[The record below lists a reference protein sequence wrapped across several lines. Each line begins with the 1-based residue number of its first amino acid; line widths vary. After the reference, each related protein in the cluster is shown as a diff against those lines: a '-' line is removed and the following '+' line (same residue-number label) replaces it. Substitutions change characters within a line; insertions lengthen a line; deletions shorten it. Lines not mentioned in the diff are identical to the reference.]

1 MAAARSYR
9 DDLQRPHCGSNW
21 LPKDG
26 RSRGKQTYRCR
37 LCHYR
42 FTPDGNRHY
51 YSEQVKEQAID
62 MYGEGMA
69 IAAISRVLEVKL
81 GTVYEWV
88 KKVQWALG
96 IWAWVTMQRQRW
108 GIVPAISFDEMW
120 TYQRARRGKKR
131 QEVWIWTAVIE
142 LPDGRRCV
150 DFEVGDR
157 SGETFLRLYERLPE
171 AEWYYSDD
179 YGVYGSWLP
188 AERHI
193 VGKGKLANRNEGL
206 HSEYRGRLKRL
217 ARATTG
223 YTKQVWVLRGSLA
236 LLCLRPRRG
245 QKSDASAC

>member
-1 MAAARSYR
+1 
-9 DDLQRPHCGSNW
+9 
-21 LPKDG
+21 
-26 RSRGKQTYRCR
+26 
-37 LCHYR
+37 
-42 FTPDGNRHY
+42 
-51 YSEQVKEQAID
+51 
-62 MYGEGMA
+62 
-69 IAAISRVLEVKL
+69 
-81 GTVYEWV
+81 
-88 KKVQWALG
+88 
-96 IWAWVTMQRQRW
+96 MQRQRW
-108 GIVPAISFDEMW
+108 GVVPAISFDEMW
-120 TYQRARRGKKR
+120 TYQQARHGKKR

-223 YTKQVWVLRGSLA
+223 YTKQVWVLRGSRA

-245 QKSDASAC
+245 QKSNAARVENTK

>member
-1 MAAARSYR
+1 
-9 DDLQRPHCGSNW
+9 
-21 LPKDG
+21 
-26 RSRGKQTYRCR
+26 
-37 LCHYR
+37 
-42 FTPDGNRHY
+42 
-51 YSEQVKEQAID
+51 
-62 MYGEGMA
+62 
-69 IAAISRVLEVKL
+69 
-81 GTVYEWV
+81 
-88 KKVQWALG
+88 
-96 IWAWVTMQRQRW
+96 
-108 GIVPAISFDEMW
+108 MW

-171 AEWYYSDD
+171 AERYYSDD

-193 VGKGKLANRNEGL
+193 VSKGKLANRNEGL

-223 YTKQVWVLRGSLA
+223 YTKQVWVLAWFAGVA
-236 LLCLRPRRG
+236 VF
-245 QKSDASAC
+245 ASAAGPKIQCQRVFENTKRNCALTHRGFGGSIDCRRSF

>member
-1 MAAARSYR
+1 
-9 DDLQRPHCGSNW
+9 
-21 LPKDG
+21 
-26 RSRGKQTYRCR
+26 
-37 LCHYR
+37 
-42 FTPDGNRHY
+42 
-51 YSEQVKEQAID
+51 
-62 MYGEGMA
+62 
-69 IAAISRVLEVKL
+69 
-81 GTVYEWV
+81 
-88 KKVQWALG
+88 
-96 IWAWVTMQRQRW
+96 MQRQRW
-108 GIVPAISFDEMW
+108 GIAPAISFDEMW

-131 QEVWIWTAVIE
+131 QEVWIWTAAIE

-171 AEWYYSDD
+171 AERYYSDD

-223 YTKQVWVLRGSLA
+223 YAKQVWVLRGSLA
-236 LLCLRPRRG
+236 LLCLRPWPR
-245 QKSDASAC
+245 QKSEIGAGDHGLHEAGVGDAWFAGVVVFASVAAPKIRCQLVLKIPSASAR

>member
-1 MAAARSYR
+1 
-9 DDLQRPHCGSNW
+9 
-21 LPKDG
+21 
-26 RSRGKQTYRCR
+26 
-37 LCHYR
+37 
-42 FTPDGNRHY
+42 
-51 YSEQVKEQAID
+51 
-62 MYGEGMA
+62 
-69 IAAISRVLEVKL
+69 
-81 GTVYEWV
+81 
-88 KKVQWALG
+88 
-96 IWAWVTMQRQRW
+96 MQRQRW
-108 GIVPAISFDEMW
+108 GVVPAISFDEMW
-120 TYQRARRGKKR
+120 TYQRARHGKKR

-171 AEWYYSDD
+171 AERYYSDD

-245 QKSDASAC
+245 QKSNASACRKYLQPRAIAYEFFLWSSCRYTGFQKQQCSCIRSRITNSVVAVR

>member
-1 MAAARSYR
+1 M
-9 DDLQRPHCGSNW
+9 
-21 LPKDG
+21 
-26 RSRGKQTYRCR
+26 
-37 LCHYR
+37 
-42 FTPDGNRHY
+42 
-51 YSEQVKEQAID
+51 
-62 MYGEGMA
+62 
-69 IAAISRVLEVKL
+69 
-81 GTVYEWV
+81 
-88 KKVQWALG
+88 
-96 IWAWVTMQRQRW
+96 
-108 GIVPAISFDEMW
+108 VPAISFDEMW

-171 AEWYYSDD
+171 AERYYSDD

-236 LLCLRPRRG
+236 LLCLRPRAGPKIQCQRVLKIPQRASWAFPNPLRRQRRG
-245 QKSDASAC
+245 AGKRSRGWTRERVTEPGFCGRPSGS

>member
-9 DDLQRPHCGSNW
+9 DDLQCPHCGSNW

-26 RSRGKQTYRCR
+26 HSRGKQTYRCR

-88 KKVQWALG
+88 KKSPVGPGDLG
-96 IWAWVTMQRQRW
+96 LGSTMQRQQW
-108 GIVPAISFDEMW
+108 GMVPAISFDEMW

-131 QEVWIWTAVIE
+131 REVWIWTAVIE
-142 LPDGRRCV
+142 LPDG
-150 DFEVGDR
+150 
-157 SGETFLRLYERLPE
+157 
-171 AEWYYSDD
+171 
-179 YGVYGSWLP
+179 P
-188 AERHI
+188 AVR
-193 VGKGKLANRNEGL
+193 GL
-206 HSEYRGRLKRL
+206 
-217 ARATTG
+217 
-223 YTKQVWVLRGSLA
+223 
-236 LLCLRPRRG
+236 
-245 QKSDASAC
+245 